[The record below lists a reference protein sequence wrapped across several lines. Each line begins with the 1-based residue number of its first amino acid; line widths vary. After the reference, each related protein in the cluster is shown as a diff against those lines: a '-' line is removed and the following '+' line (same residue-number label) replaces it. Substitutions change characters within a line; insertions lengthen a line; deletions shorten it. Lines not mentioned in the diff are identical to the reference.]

1 MIKGMNNFM
10 NENKAKIVLRNRK
23 WGRIALTFE
32 SIYAALLLYT
42 VMFNFGLFAH
52 LIVIQFFI
60 ILTYFVS
67 GWIYGFY
74 LKHKS
79 EDVSSYKNRETIAD
93 KFAIAFPH
101 RASKDTFYH
110 LLAIIDLLV
119 SIGVMTQIVWIMY
132 YDLTLKNNPFD
143 ILDSIGLYVNLVYL
157 LAMLAIA
164 VGFLMNYRKMIR
176 NASILVMLLSIFLAI
191 YWPHFLTT
199 YIVGFIVSAVGL
211 ILYLKKKI
219 I

>member
-1 MIKGMNNFM
+1 MIKGMNRFM
-10 NENKAKIVLRNRK
+10 NENKAKIVVRNRK

-32 SIYAALLLYT
+32 SIYATLLLYT

-67 GWIYGFY
+67 GWIYEFY

-79 EDVSSYKNRETIAD
+79 RDASPYRNKESLAD
-93 KFAIAFPH
+93 KFAKAFPH

-110 LLAIIDLLV
+110 LLAIVDLLV
-119 SIGVMTQIVWIMY
+119 SIGMMTQIVGIMY

-143 ILDSIGLYVNLVYL
+143 ILDSVGLYVNLVYL
-157 LAMLAIA
+157 LTMLAIV
-164 VGFLMNYRKMIR
+164 VGFLMNYRRMIR
-176 NASILVMLLSIFLAI
+176 NASILVMLLSIFLAV

-199 YIVGFIVSAVGL
+199 YIVGFVVSAIGL